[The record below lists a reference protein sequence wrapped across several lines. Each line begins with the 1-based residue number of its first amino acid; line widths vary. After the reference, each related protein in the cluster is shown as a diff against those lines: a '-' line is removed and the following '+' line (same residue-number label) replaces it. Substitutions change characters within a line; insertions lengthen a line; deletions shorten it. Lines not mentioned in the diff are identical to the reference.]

1 MCYNKET
8 RIPKFT
14 GHVLRG
20 EGTVGV
26 QNMVPYGKEEIGWR
40 TDDSGLVGNYHTINM
55 TYIFRGTL

>member
-26 QNMVPYGKEEIGWR
+26 PNMVPYGREDNNWR
-40 TDDSGLVGNYHTINM
+40 TDDSGLLGNYHTINM